1 MNSTMMGG
9 LSAATQTC
17 VYGLNSD
24 DPLAFDEICFDAADL
39 TVTYSEASSA
49 DFFGNFAYGQD
60 IDYLWVLIAGA
71 LVFFMQ
77 CGFTLLEAGAIKSSN
92 VQNILFK
99 NTMDACIGSLV
110 WFLFGYCV
118 AYGDGDSKDANSFIG
133 VENIVLENEDWNGF
147 FFQWAFAAT
156 AATIVSG
163 SVAERCSLTAYFTY
177 TVFITTWVYPCVV
190 HWMWDG
196 NGWLSPFNDDPEV
209 LSGTIDFAGSGVV
222 HMVGGFS
229 GLAGAY
235 MCGPRFRRFDES
247 DEAKSSKYFDE
258 LRHQFKF
265 GHNVPFQVFG
275 TFILWTGWYGF
286 NCGSTLG
293 ANGLM
298 TLASRVA
305 VTTTLAAAAGGIT
318 CAFIVRYHTRMQSEK
333 NEGYWSIPAVCNGIL
348 GGLVSITAGC
358 ATLETGWAIFVG
370 AFGGI
375 VYYASSNLLEK
386 FHIDDPLDAFSVH
399 GACGAWGVLAAALF
413 SYNKRYV
420 RDAYGEGIADDTPHG
435 ERIGAAVIA
444 VLVIAAWTLVN
455 SGIMFGILAKLGILR
470 IDESTERS
478 GLDQSEHGG
487 KAVSFGK
494 VYSDAKKGGN

>member
-1 MNSTMMGG
+1 MSE
-9 LSAATQTC
+9 TC
-17 VYGLNSD
+17 VYGLNANNA
-24 DPLAFDEICFDAADL
+24 LNFDKICFNSSDL
-39 TVTYSEASSA
+39 TVSYDASVSS
-49 DFFGNFAYGQD
+49 DFFSQFANGQD

-118 AYGDGDSKDANSFIG
+118 AYGDSDSKDANPFIG

-177 TVFITTWVYPCVV
+177 TVFITVWVYPCVV
-190 HWMWDG
+190 HWMWDSH
-196 NGWLSPFNDDPEV
+196 GWLSPFSNNPKV
-209 LSGTIDFAGSGVV
+209 FNGVIDFAGSGVV

-235 MCGPRFRRFDES
+235 MCGPRFRRFDDS

-258 LRHQFKF
+258 LKHQFKF

-286 NCGSTLG
+286 NCGSTLA
-293 ANGLM
+293 ANGVM
-298 TLASRVA
+298 HLASRVA
-305 VTTTLAAAAGGIT
+305 VTTTLAAASGGIV
-318 CAFIVRYHTRMQSEK
+318 CAFLAKMHTRMQDEK
-333 NEGYWSIPAVCNGIL
+333 KEGYWSIPAVCNGIL
-348 GGLVSITAGC
+348 AGLVSITAGC
-358 ATLETGWAIFVG
+358 ATIQTGWAIFVG
-370 AFGGI
+370 SFGALL
-375 VYYASSNLLEK
+375 YYSSSNMLEK
-386 FHIDDPLDAFSVH
+386 LRIDDPLDAFSVH
-399 GACGAWGVLAAALF
+399 GACGTWGVLAAALF
-413 SYNKRYV
+413 AIDKDYIDY
-420 RDAYGEGIADDTPHG
+420 AYGSTIADTPYG
-435 ERIGAAVIA
+435 ERLLAAIVA
-444 VLVIAAWTLVN
+444 VLVIAGWTLVN
-455 SGIMFGILAKLGILR
+455 SGMMFGILKKIGILTV
-470 IDESTERS
+470 DEHVQRS
-478 GLDQSEHGG
+478 GLDEHEHGG

-494 VYSDAKKGGN
+494 VYSDAKKPKHQNEQKSDN

>member
-1 MNSTMMGG
+1 MSN
-9 LSAATQTC
+9 C
-17 VYGLNSD
+17 IYGLNAD
-24 DPLAFDEICFDAADL
+24 DPLQFDRICFESSDL
-39 TVTYSEASSA
+39 TVSYSNQTSS
-49 DFFGNFAYGQD
+49 DFFSNFANGQD
-60 IDYLWVLIAGA
+60 MDYMWVLIAGA

-118 AYGDGDSKDANSFIG
+118 AYGDESSKDANPFIG

-177 TVFITTWVYPCVV
+177 TVFITIWVYPCVV
-190 HWMWDG
+190 HWMWDSH
-196 NGWLSPFNDDPEV
+196 GWLSPFNNNPEL

-229 GLAGAY
+229 GLAGAF
-235 MCGPRFRRFDES
+235 MCGPRFRRFDS
-247 DEAKSSKYFDE
+247 SASATSSKYFEE
-258 LRHQFKF
+258 LQHQFKF

-305 VTTTLAAAAGGIT
+305 VTTTLAAASGGIVT
-318 CAFIVRYHTRMQSEK
+318 AFLAKIVTRSETK
-333 NEGYWSIPAVCNGIL
+333 NNEGYWSIPAVCNGIL

-358 ATLETGWAIFVG
+358 ATVESGWAIFIG
-370 AFGGI
+370 SAGGLI
-375 VYYASSNLLEK
+375 YYGSSNLLEK
-386 FHIDDPLDAFSVH
+386 LKIDDPLDAFSVH
-399 GACGAWGVLAAALF
+399 GACGTWGVIAASLL
-413 SYNKRYV
+413 SYNDSYV
-420 RDAYGEGIADDTPHG
+420 RDAYGDVIADTPYG
-435 ERIGAAVIA
+435 ERLGAALIT
-444 VLVIAAWTLVN
+444 VLVIAGWTLFN
-455 SGIMFGILAKLGILR
+455 SGLMFGLLRKLGILTVSEETQR
-470 IDESTERS
+470 M
-478 GLDQSEHGG
+478 GMDQEEHGG

-494 VYSDAKKGGN
+494 VYSDAKSKTANEEQKNDH